1 MIFFKK
7 GIIYLE
13 NIRVII
19 LKYVYKGER
28 ENFVIFD
35 LSRLKI
41 EYLNYWVY
49 VMEYFLVK
57 KIWVYLDFIW
67 Y

>member
-1 MIFFKK
+1 MYDFFKKK

-41 EYLNYWVY
+41 EYLNY
-49 VMEYFLVK
+49 
-57 KIWVYLDFIW
+57 
-67 Y
+67 